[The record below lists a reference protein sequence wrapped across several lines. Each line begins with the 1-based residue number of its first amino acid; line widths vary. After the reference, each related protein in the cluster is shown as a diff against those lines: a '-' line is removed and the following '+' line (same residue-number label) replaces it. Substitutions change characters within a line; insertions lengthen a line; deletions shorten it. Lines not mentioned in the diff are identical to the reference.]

1 VSSLKTKYFMK
12 PVIFAIA
19 LTAISQPDLI
29 AVTIPLNL
37 PRPDGKPGDSS
48 KPVKV
53 YVLAGQSN
61 MVGMGDITGAQ
72 PPYSSVFLS
81 ADPAIIPGELPVG
94 TSRSRGACQ
103 WQWRGVPAVR
113 SHGVY
118 QTNKASAPSGAMLGI
133 HNGAY
138 DPKADY
144 AKLTPSKTAPLP
156 LGKVDAMI
164 PLIDGPCTPLAS
176 AFIDVPVTGNYL
188 VHVGFGESTHA
199 LALVDGREAYRKDIG
214 GKPTLTKVTL
224 EAGKRHPLQITW
236 FKGGSAAFWLEQVD
250 LVGKGDLVTLTKKDK
265 KFPYLIDDAGN
276 WTVRNDVYF
285 QEARLVEGG
294 KGAPM
299 SAESNKQCLPKC
311 NAIGPEVGFGYVMGE
326 FHDEQVLLIKTAQG
340 NRSLQHDF
348 RPPSSGK
355 LSDSEYEGYEY
366 RAMVKGVHETLANL
380 EKVVPG
386 YKGQGYEIAGFGWF
400 QGHKDGGSSKEA
412 YEKCLVDLIAD
423 LRKEFK
429 APKMKAI
436 VATVGFEGYRLMSG
450 QWKGVW
456 EAQMAVGDAKQHP
469 DFAGSVASVDTRDFW
484 REVEESPRS
493 QNYHYHRNPETY
505 MLVGEAMGRA
515 MVRLLGGQAEEIPKS
530 DREAK
535 TAAAVKAEA
544 AEPVPTKEQI
554 ATSYAAMSPMIID
567 GLLAKFTADPRS
579 QPILTGLLKPAQ
591 AKSAKFPESLDD
603 AVDDAVAY
611 YQTTGVHEYDW
622 KPVVSGMKSA
632 TWEYVGF
639 DLANSPY
646 KIKSTVAPVN
656 EDEQGAE
663 GDAAPAPAPKAKPKP
678 IAVEVTLPAGMEN
691 WFAPAFDAKK
701 SGWKSG
707 QAPFGMKMDEMVP
720 KAQEWLHKYALYPP
734 KRPMPTTII
743 GNDVVLMRGTFE
755 VPPPKEGHRYRI
767 RLDGSIHD
775 NSGEGYAIYLNGK
788 LLTEVKSGVAG
799 WRRQGTRGSHI
810 WQENLDDLKAGKVT
824 IAVANFPMSNW
835 DPDYFIPAIGPLSV
849 TLEEQKLPL
858 LAP

>member
-1 VSSLKTKYFMK
+1 MTLRNPIPQWFMAWTFLASLT
-12 PVIFAIA
+12 
-19 LTAISQPDLI
+19 TAQP
-29 AVTIPLNL
+29 IPLHL

-53 YVLAGQSN
+53 YILAGQSN
-61 MVGMGDITGAQ
+61 MVGMGDITGAA
-72 PPYSSVFLS
+72 PPYPAVFLS
-81 ADPAIIPGELPVG
+81 ADPAIIAGELPVG

-113 SHGVY
+113 NHGVY
-118 QTNKASAPSGAMLGI
+118 QTNDTSAPSGAMLAI
-133 HNGAY
+133 HKGAY
-138 DPKADY
+138 DAKTDY
-144 AKLTPSKTAPLP
+144 AKLTASKTTTLP
-156 LGKVDAMI
+156 LGTVDAMI
-164 PLIDGPCTPLAS
+164 PVIDGSCTPVAS
-176 AFIDVPVTGNYL
+176 AFIDVPVSGNYL

-199 LALVDGREAYRKDIG
+199 LALVDGKEAYRKDIG

-299 SAESNKQCLPKC
+299 SAESNKLCLPKC

-355 LSDSEYEGYEY
+355 VSDSEYEGYEY
-366 RAMVKGVHETLANL
+366 RAMVKGVHETLANI

-400 QGHKDGGSSKEA
+400 QGHKDSGSTKEA

-429 APKMKAI
+429 APKMKAV
-436 VATVGFEGYRLMSG
+436 VATVGFHGYRLHSG
-450 QWKGVW
+450 PWIGVW
-456 EAQMAVGDAKQHP
+456 KAQMAVGDAKQHP
-469 DFAGSVASVDTRDFW
+469 DFSGSVASVDTRDFW
-484 REVEESPRS
+484 REIEESPRS
-493 QNYHYHRNPETY
+493 QDYHYHRNPETY
-505 MLVGEAMGRA
+505 LLVGESMGRA
-515 MVRLLGGQAEEIPKS
+515 MVRLLGGEAAQIPKS
-530 DREAK
+530 DREVK
-535 TAAAVKAEA
+535 TAVAVADEA
-544 AEPVPTKEQI
+544 AKVAPTPEQI
-554 ATSYAAMSPMIID
+554 AASHAAMKPMIID
-567 GLLAKFTADPRS
+567 GLLAKFKADPRS

-591 AKSAKFPESLDD
+591 TKPAKLPESLDD
-603 AVDDAVAY
+603 AIDDAVAY
-611 YQTTGVHEYDW
+611 YQTTGVSDYDW
-622 KPVVSGMKSA
+622 KPVIAEMKTA
-632 TWEYVGF
+632 TWDYAGF
-639 DLANSPY
+639 DLPNSPY
-646 KIKSTVAPVN
+646 KIKSTAAAVN
-656 EDEQGAE
+656 EDEQSAE
-663 GDAAPAPAPKAKPKP
+663 SAPAPKPKP
-678 IAVEVTLPAGMEN
+678 VAVEVTLPAGMEN

-701 SGWKSG
+701 AGWKNA
-707 QAPFGMKMDEMVP
+707 QAPFGMMMDEMVP
-720 KAQEWLHKYALYPP
+720 KELEWLHKYALYPP
-734 KRPMPTTII
+734 KRPMPTTVI
-743 GNDVVLMRGTFE
+743 GNDVVLMRSTFD

-767 RLDGSIHD
+767 RLVGSIHD

-788 LLTEVKSGVAG
+788 LLTEVKNGVAG

-810 WQENLDDLKAGKVT
+810 WQENLDDLKTGKIT

-849 TLEEQKLPL
+849 TLEEQKLPPA
-858 LAP
+858 AP